1 MIAVLEEKE
10 VHAPLGLVLSGLA
23 LDSREVKP
31 GTLFFALPGEKEDG
45 GDFIAEAMTRGA
57 ACAVCEQPP
66 EGERPYILVPDA
78 HKALALCAAVWY
90 GTPAGKMTL
99 VGVTGTNGKTTTT
112 YLIKQILEKT
122 LSAKVGLIGT
132 NQNLIGDEMVPTDR
146 TTPDALTVQR
156 LLAQMADAG
165 CGFTVMEVSSHA
177 LMQKRVEG
185 IRFRVGVFTNLTQDH
200 LDYHGT
206 MEAYCDAKARLFDQ
220 CDIACVNG
228 DDAWTPRL
236 LARFAGER
244 VTFGQSM
251 TNDLVGWRA
260 RYENDCVRFTV
271 CTDLDHEET
280 RIGIPGGF
288 SLYNA
293 LAAFSAVQ
301 ALGVPLS
308 DAAKALE
315 DCVGVKGRCEVVP
328 LDAPFTVIID
338 YAHTPDGLSN
348 ILSTVC
354 GFADG
359 RVIALFGCGGDR
371 DKTKRPRMAK
381 IAAQGADFAVLTS
394 DNPRTEDPYAILRD
408 ALPGLM
414 ESKTPFAVIEE
425 RRKAIAFALE
435 EARSGDVVVLCGKG
449 HETYQEIGTTKYH
462 LDEREVV
469 RECFARGQ
477 RKKAGP
483 PAGGNEHEDHHRLYS
498 ELCGIRDH
506 GEISG
511 P

>member
-45 GDFIAEAMTRGA
+45 GDFIAEAMTHG
-57 ACAVCEQPP
+57 AVCVVCERPP
-66 EGERPYILVPDA
+66 EGDIPHILVPDA

-244 VTFGQSM
+244 VTFGQGM

-260 RYENDCVRFTV
+260 RYENDCVRFTA

-449 HETYQEIGTTKYH
+449 HETYQEIGTIKYH